1 MLPAAVRAA
10 VRTGHPTVLH
20 AAAADR
26 AERHPGVRVSLVEL
40 TGKRYLA
47 ARVARVI
54 GDAAWWVFV
63 VGALLGEI
71 DGYYTPRRYAD
82 YDESIFGVGLRQGED
97 GWAAYEP
104 LTDMDSRSAA
114 ITAMDTIA
122 VCTVLALAVTVIAAV
137 VGAVVAGR
145 WPAGIATIV
154 TPIFGAALILTA
166 LHYRSGFA
174 GGLQLNLIMVL
185 VLVLIGI
192 AAREVWSRAWAPRP
206 VRTS

>member
-1 MLPAAVRAA
+1 M
-10 VRTGHPTVLH
+10 
-20 AAAADR
+20 
-26 AERHPGVRVSLVEL
+26 SLVEL
-40 TGKRYLA
+40 TGKRYLI

-71 DGYYTPRRYAD
+71 DGYAAPRRYAD
-82 YDESIFGVGLRQGED
+82 YDETLFGVGLGQSD
-97 GWAAYEP
+97 SGWTAYEP
-104 LTDMDSRSAA
+104 LTDMSSRSAA

-122 VCTVLALAVTVIAAV
+122 VCTVIALATAVIAAV
-137 VGAVVAGR
+137 VGAVAAGR

-166 LHYRSGFA
+166 LHYRSGFVD
-174 GGLQLNLIMVL
+174 GLQLNMIVVF

-192 AAREVWSRAWAPRP
+192 AAREVWSRAWAPRA